1 MDSLQTKIKEVID
14 SSMIYTPEQVKELN
28 KDLDSTTQQNEYMT
42 ALGYQ
47 DALLDVHS
55 SIPKII
61 EIVREESQKDRW
73 ESKCKSCGT
82 HPSFWKTIVQS
93 DEWRRWR
100 VEQNQRMNDF
110 PSEKSMYDMDE
121 CTELGII
128 SENHWKDF
136 IKFIKKMK

>member
-55 SIPKII
+55 SIPKIV
-61 EIVREESQKDRW
+61 EIVREEEKQRIRNKIGFMRQWLNEDRIDDVN
-73 ESKCKSCGT
+73 KL
-82 HPSFWKTIVQS
+82 V
-93 DEWRRWR
+93 D
-100 VEQNQRMNDF
+100 
-110 PSEKSMYDMDE
+110 SEDLLKWLE
-121 CTELGII
+121 
-128 SENHWKDF
+128 
-136 IKFIKKMK
+136 